1 MAEYRSIHSGSEID
15 EAVTRALNL
24 LEVLGTDSNKMM
36 SQKAITEFLD
46 TKVDKVEG
54 KVLSSN
60 DFTDE
65 YQNKLTNINKIYL
78 ISIDRN
84 WDRDSDGSY
93 TQVIPVSGIKETDVA
108 IVNIELSDDPNIV
121 DSELQ
126 AWSKISKITI
136 NDDNITVYCKNEI
149 PDIVIQAKIKT

>member
-1 MAEYRSIHSGSEID
+1 MAEYKSIHSGSEID

-24 LEVLGTDSNKMM
+24 LEVLGTDSNKIM

-65 YQNKLTNINKIYL
+65 YQNKLTNINKTYL

-84 WDRDSDGSY
+84 WDRGSNGSY
-93 TQVIPVSGIKETDVA
+93 TQVIPVSGINETDLA
-108 IVNIELSDDPNIV
+108 IVNIELSDDPNIS

-136 NDDNITVYCKNEI
+136 NDGNITVYCKNEI
-149 PDIVIQAKIKT
+149 PDIVIHAKIKT

>member
-65 YQNKLTNINKIYL
+65 YQKN
-78 ISIDRN
+78 
-84 WDRDSDGSY
+84 
-93 TQVIPVSGIKETDVA
+93 
-108 IVNIELSDDPNIV
+108 
-121 DSELQ
+121 LQ
-126 AWSKISKITI
+126 T
-136 NDDNITVYCKNEI
+136 
-149 PDIVIQAKIKT
+149 

>member
-1 MAEYRSIHSGSEID
+1 MAEYKSIHSGSEID

-65 YQNKLTNINKIYL
+65 YQNKLANINKTYL

-84 WDRDSDGSY
+84 WDRGSDGSY
-93 TQVIPVSGIKETDVA
+93 TQVIPVSGINETDVA
-108 IVNIELSDDPNIV
+108 IVNIELNDDPNIA

>member
-1 MAEYRSIHSGSEID
+1 MAEYRSTHSGSEID

-65 YQNKLTNINKIYL
+65 YQNKLTNINKTYL
-78 ISIDRN
+78 ISIDRTWN
-84 WDRDSDGSY
+84 RGSDGSY
-93 TQVIPVSGIKETDVA
+93 TQVIPISGIKETDVA
-108 IVNIELSDDPNIV
+108 IVNIELSDDPAIAE
-121 DSELQ
+121 SELQ
-126 AWSKISKITI
+126 AWSKISKITM
-136 NDDNITVYCKNEI
+136 NDGNITVYCKNEI
-149 PDIVIQAKIKT
+149 PDIVIQVKIKT

>member
-1 MAEYRSIHSGSEID
+1 MAEYKSIHSGSEID

-24 LEVLGTDSNKMM
+24 LEVLGTDSNKIM

-65 YQNKLTNINKIYL
+65 YQNKLANINKTYL
-78 ISIDRN
+78 ISIDRIWN
-84 WDRDSDGSY
+84 RDSDGSY
-93 TQVIPVSGIKETDVA
+93 TQIIPVSGIKETDVA
-108 IVNIELSDDPNIV
+108 IVNVKLSDDPNIAE
-121 DSELQ
+121 SELQ
-126 AWSKISKITI
+126 AWGKISKITI
-136 NDDNITVYCKNEI
+136 NDGNITVCCKNEI
-149 PDIVIQAKIKT
+149 PDIVIQVKIKT

>member
-1 MAEYRSIHSGSEID
+1 MAEYKSIHSGSEID

-65 YQNKLTNINKIYL
+65 YQKN
-78 ISIDRN
+78 
-84 WDRDSDGSY
+84 
-93 TQVIPVSGIKETDVA
+93 
-108 IVNIELSDDPNIV
+108 
-121 DSELQ
+121 LQ
-126 AWSKISKITI
+126 T
-136 NDDNITVYCKNEI
+136 
-149 PDIVIQAKIKT
+149 

>member
-1 MAEYRSIHSGSEID
+1 MAEYKSIHSGSEID

-24 LEVLGTDSNKMM
+24 LEVLGTDSNKIM

-65 YQNKLTNINKIYL
+65 YQNKLANINKTYL
-78 ISIDRN
+78 ISIDRIWN
-84 WDRDSDGSY
+84 RDSDGSY
-93 TQVIPVSGIKETDVA
+93 TQIIPVSGIKETDVA
-108 IVNIELSDDPNIV
+108 IVNVKLSDDPNIAE
-121 DSELQ
+121 SELQ
-126 AWSKISKITI
+126 AWGKISKITI
-136 NDDNITVYCKNEI
+136 NDGNITVCCKMRYPI
-149 PDIVIQAKIKT
+149 LLYKSR

>member
-1 MAEYRSIHSGSEID
+1 MAEYKSIHSGSEID

-24 LEVLGTDSNKMM
+24 LEVLGTDSTKIM

-65 YQNKLTNINKIYL
+65 YQNKLANINKTYL

-84 WDRDSDGSY
+84 WDRGSDGSY
-93 TQVIPVSGIKETDVA
+93 TQVIPVSGINETDVA
-108 IVNIELSDDPNIV
+108 IVNIELNDDPNIA